1 MELADGFYA
10 SATGVFDSTKVYGYE
25 PKLMAQMEV
34 FYQSG
39 EHEVFVSDASMQWSN
54 DGSIRYADMKN
65 GERIDLGRSPSYSGR
80 ARVTSYEGM
89 VCASNND
96 AAKEHEKFSN
106 PTIGA
111 LVRTDIQCWIL
122 DRILQAMSNFP

>member
-1 MELADGFYA
+1 
-10 SATGVFDSTKVYGYE
+10 
-25 PKLMAQMEV
+25 MAAKEV
-34 FYQSG
+34 FLQSG

-106 PTIGA
+106 PTIVHCPDGHTVLDFGQNIAGYVKLSVKGEKGA
-111 LVRTDIQCWIL
+111 KCRMVCGEKL
-122 DRILQAMSNFP
+122 DTNG